1 MGQNKREIEEALEN
15 IKGSINPSNEQMSQL
30 EDMAE
35 DYSDK
40 SEEDVFIEIIELN
53 KKLSSDMGAEE
64 FQNKLKQI
72 ESIRPMLNEEQS
84 KKLDKVLA
92 ALKKQ

>member
-1 MGQNKREIEEALEN
+1 MDQNKKDIEEALEN
-15 IKGSINPSNEQMSQL
+15 IRGSVNPTSEQMSQL

-72 ESIRPMLNEEQS
+72 EAIRPMLNEEQS
-84 KKLDKVLA
+84 KKLDKVLS
-92 ALKKQ
+92 ALKEQ

>member
-1 MGQNKREIEEALEN
+1 MDQNKKDIEEALEN
-15 IKGSINPSNEQMSQL
+15 IRGSVNPTSEQMSQL

-72 ESIRPMLNEEQS
+72 EAIRPMLNEEQS
-84 KKLDKVLA
+84 KKLDKVLS
-92 ALKKQ
+92 ALKGQ